1 MAELSRT
8 QRLQARAV
16 SPPGACEE
24 RVADGEIAREIR
36 PRAARGVEHTSL
48 AESLSLSADTTTKTI
63 SNHAFF
69 AFHARS

>member
-1 MAELSRT
+1 M
-8 QRLQARAV
+8 V
-16 SPPGACEE
+16 I
-24 RVADGEIAREIR
+24 EIAREIR

-63 SNHAFF
+63 SNHAFL